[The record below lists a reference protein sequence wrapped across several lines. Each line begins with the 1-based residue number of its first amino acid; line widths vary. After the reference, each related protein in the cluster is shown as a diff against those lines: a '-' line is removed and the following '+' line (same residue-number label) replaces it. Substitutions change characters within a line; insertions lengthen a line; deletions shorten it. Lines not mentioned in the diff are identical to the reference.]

1 MSSAII
7 SGVGK
12 LNSDTISSDNELK
25 INIIELAIEAG
36 FRSQLVFLSH
46 NKVTNFSEFVEVLNY
61 YNNKR
66 RNLFT
71 ISGEYKTDSS
81 TSYEPVLIYYG
92 DNLKKDIRL
101 MYKNSFTSLATKIIA
116 NLEEPPPTNWSFYNI

>member
-1 MSSAII
+1 MGSAII
-7 SGVGK
+7 SGCGK
-12 LNSDTISSDNELK
+12 LNSDTISIDNELK
-25 INIIELAIEAG
+25 INIIEFPIVPG
-36 FRSQLVFLSH
+36 YRSQLVFLSH

-61 YNNKR
+61 YFEKG

-81 TSYEPVLIYYG
+81 TSYEPVFIYYSS
-92 DNLKKDIRL
+92 NLKEDIRL

>member
-25 INIIELAIEAG
+25 INIIELPIEAG

>member
-7 SGVGK
+7 SGCGK
-12 LNSDTISSDNELK
+12 LNSDTISGDNELK
-25 INIIELAIEAG
+25 INIIELPIVTG

-46 NKVTNFSEFVEVLNY
+46 NKVTNFSEFVDVLNY
-61 YNNKR
+61 YSDKR

-71 ISGEYKTDSS
+71 ISGEYKTDS
-81 TSYEPVLIYYG
+81 TTIYEPVFIYYG
-92 DNLKKDIRL
+92 NSKKDIRL
-101 MYKNSFTSLATKIIA
+101 MYKNTFTSLATKIIA

>member
-12 LNSDTISSDNELK
+12 LNSNTISSDNELK
-25 INIIELAIEAG
+25 INIIELPIEAG

>member
-1 MSSAII
+1 MSSVMI

-25 INIIELAIEAG
+25 INIIELPIVDG

-46 NKVTNFSEFVEVLNY
+46 NKVTNFSEFVELLNY
-61 YNNKR
+61 YYDKR

-81 TSYEPVLIYYG
+81 TSYEPVFIYYG
-92 DNLKKDIRL
+92 NNLKDIRL
-101 MYKNSFTSLATKIIA
+101 MYKNTFTSLATKIIA

>member
-7 SGVGK
+7 SGCGK
-12 LNSDTISSDNELK
+12 LNSDTISIDNDLK
-25 INIIELAIEAG
+25 INIIEFPIEPG
-36 FRSQLVFLSH
+36 YRSQLVFLSH
-46 NKVTNFSEFVEVLNY
+46 NKETNFSEFVEVLNY
-61 YNNKR
+61 YYEKG

-81 TSYEPVLIYYG
+81 TSYEPVFIYYNS
-92 DNLKKDIRL
+92 NLKKDIRL

>member
-25 INIIELAIEAG
+25 INIIELPIEAG

-81 TSYEPVLIYYG
+81 TIYEPVLIYYG

>member
-7 SGVGK
+7 SGCGK

-25 INIIELAIEAG
+25 INIIELPIEVG